1 VSREHARRFQ
11 GPRGPGRVF
20 RASGALQ
27 GALLVQRTI
36 GDSSQLKDVISAMKA
51 HLRR

>member
-1 VSREHARRFQ
+1 MRAV
-11 GPRGPGRVF
+11 PRGPDRGF